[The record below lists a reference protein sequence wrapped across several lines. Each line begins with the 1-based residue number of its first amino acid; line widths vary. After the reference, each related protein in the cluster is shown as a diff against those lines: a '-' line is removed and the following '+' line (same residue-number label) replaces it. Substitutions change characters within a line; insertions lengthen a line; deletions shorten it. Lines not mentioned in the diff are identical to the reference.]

1 MKKIITLLFVTSF
14 VILNSKHTIHAQD
27 VHSPFLHYKEFQEAD
42 SSKLFLRFENL
53 NFVKNNEYNGDYLKG
68 TTWIGYIAT
77 PKLVY
82 YPSEKFRIEAGVRLQ
97 KYSGRENFT
106 DSEPIF
112 SATYKV
118 SNNISFMLG
127 SLNQDNN
134 HNLSEPM
141 FEPERYFTDNGEN
154 GLQMKYHSNK
164 LEFDTWINWEQFILE
179 NDPFQEKFTFG
190 LTGRW
195 KLNSTTTKNTLAI
208 PVEIMF
214 AHRGG
219 EIDNSIGSVQ
229 TIGNFASGLEYVREI
244 ENSAIKSWRLKVIAY
259 YFSDNS
265 SAKEFTY
272 DKGRAFYPQFTINT
286 KKSKLNLGY
295 WNAYKFASSRGSEL
309 FKTRVIASENYI
321 ETRKELITLNYYYE
335 HKVAT
340 GIYLGGKLDVYYDR
354 VNSVENFATS
364 IYLKINGDFFLKTIK
379 WN

>member
-1 MKKIITLLFVTSF
+1 MKKISTLILLLTITFQ
-14 VILNSKHTIHAQD
+14 VITAQTT
-27 VHSPFLHYKEFQEAD
+27 SPFKHFKDFNPQD
-42 SSKLFLRFENL
+42 SSKLFFRFENL
-53 NFVKNNEYNGDYLKG
+53 NFVKNNEYNGEYLNG
-68 TTWIGYIAT
+68 TTWVGYLAT

-82 YPSEKFRIEAGVRLQ
+82 YPSKNFRIEAGARLQ

-106 DSEPIF
+106 ESEPIF
-112 SATYKV
+112 SAFYKASDKV
-118 SNNISFMLG
+118 NFILG

-141 FEPERYFTDNGEN
+141 FEPERYFTDTGEN
-154 GLQMKYHSNK
+154 GFQLQYKSSK

-195 KLNSTTTKNTLAI
+195 KLNSNAANNILSV

-219 EIDNSIGSVQ
+219 EIDSSDGSVQ
-229 TIGNFASGLEYVREI
+229 TIGNFASGLEFVRKI
-244 ENSAIKSWRLKVIAY
+244 ENSKIKSWSFKTMAY

-265 SAKEFTY
+265 SQKEFTY
-272 DKGRAFYPQFTINT
+272 DRGHAFYPQLSIHT
-286 KKSKLNLGY
+286 KKSRLSLGY

-309 FKTRVIASENYI
+309 FTTKVISSENYA
-321 ETRKELITLNYYYE
+321 ETRKELATLNYYYE
-335 HKVAT
+335 HKVAK
-340 GIYLGGKLDVYYDR
+340 GIHIGGKLDVYYDLAK
-354 VNSVENFATS
+354 SVENFATS
-364 IYLKINGDFFLKTIK
+364 IYLRINGDFFLRNLK